1 VSTLEDRLRDAY
13 RAAAETVRPETLT
26 LRPSLPGRDRRSRSR
41 WLVPLAA
48 AAAVIAVVCAVAVLL
63 PRATPGPGT
72 GQASRTTPDYFVALK
87 VTQHPY
93 MFVVNAT
100 TGDPGARISLPFSA
114 TDLDAVATS
123 DGRTFVVA
131 ATQPGQCR
139 TALYRFRLST
149 NGMPTPI
156 TPFTTVAGIVPNA
169 WAMAVSGNGQI
180 AYYAPVCGQSPRVA
194 VPREFLAVVNTVTGQ
209 AKRWTF
215 TNPAGRIAA
224 GLSLSADGRI
234 VGYGD
239 VVLDT
244 SAAPGSLADH
254 MRFVP
259 TGGSLPGDLA
269 VAPDGQAAYVVTSR
283 TASDWQLRAFDLATW
298 HTRLV
303 RSFPGTPSP
312 LAAITLDPTGRYLL
326 AQSGWQA
333 EPAKSGFRPGPAR
346 LDRLDLATGRVTR
359 LNASWATDS
368 AIAW

>member
-13 RAAAETVRPETLT
+13 RAAAETVRPQTLT
-26 LRPSLPGRDRRSRSR
+26 LRPPLPRRDRRSRRR

-48 AAAVIAVVCAVAVLL
+48 AAAVIAVVAAAAVLL

-72 GQASRTTPDYFVALK
+72 GQADRTTPGYFVALK
-87 VTQHPY
+87 GGQPPY
-93 MFVVNAT
+93 MLVVNAT
-100 TGDPGARISLPFSA
+100 TGAPGARISPPFSA

-139 TALYRFRLST
+139 TALYRFRLSADGT
-149 NGMPTPI
+149 PTAL
-156 TPFTTVAGIVPNA
+156 TPFTTVPGIVANP

-215 TNPAGRIAA
+215 TNPIGRIAV

-244 SAAPGSLADH
+244 DAAPGSLAAH

-269 VAPDGQAAYVVTSR
+269 VAPDGKTAYVVTSR

-303 RSFPGTPSP
+303 HSFPGTPSP
-312 LAAITLDPTGRYLL
+312 LTAITLDPTGRYLL
-326 AQSGWQA
+326 AQSGWLG
-333 EPAKSGFRPGPAR
+333 EPAKSGLLPGPAR
-346 LDRLDLATGRVTR
+346 LDRLDLATGQVTR
-359 LNASWATDS
+359 LNSSWATDS